1 MTAFYKMY
9 SPVLE
14 IVPQAAE
21 EFNRSMLFSIPWD
34 HHRRIID
41 HCKDNKAKPLAIL
54 K

>member
-1 MTAFYKMY
+1 MY